1 MKSISLNNR
10 FLVALTMIVLMFVN
24 VSCKDTETTDSTKF
38 ALHYA
43 GITDIGPSMS
53 FNLGSPTYIGGVP
66 SNFSIT
72 QVTLDDE
79 PYSTE
84 CFVVNPDN
92 GSISLSNTEELPT
105 GTYRLTIACLSN
117 GDYYEF
123 KDAVVVNMLAKV
135 PDGITVAPNEVMI
148 DYADLSSSEASAQ
161 VTTEEGS
168 HVSISKYEII
178 QEEGKEYFAIS
189 QSGKITV
196 NSQYQGTILPGKY
209 VLNLKLTTGA
219 GVGIY
224 ENAVTFDITS
234 KPLSL
239 LYNPNSVKVE
249 KNIEFISSEP
259 TLMGSADDLSYQ
271 IKSITPTTS
280 YINIDPQT
288 GVITLQANNNLEIG
302 TTCDVTITATNKYG
316 SVDFENVLTI
326 NIVAFINPITQ
337 FSYTNQSYIQA
348 TAFSFQPASIDGDE
362 ISYEFVN
369 LPAALTDQLTIEPTT
384 GKISANQGN
393 TIPTGDY
400 TVMVKAQNVKSEKTS
415 TFTLSVTKNPNFFTF
430 VNYGNNLNLSPTKN
444 YASQHRVYNSNELSA
459 LTLSPIETDLSQS
472 VNVTWSI
479 EKQSLSGV
487 EINPDNGTLSFAN
500 AGWNNNKCF
509 VIVVVTTAGEG
520 AAQVQVKTPV
530 FIHCSAAVNGVTVEY
545 TPFVFQVNPKNG
557 GTFVEPTISGVDNRA
572 NFLMDY
578 RRTFN
583 FYNIDGT
590 HGDGQPKV
598 VGSLMNDVWASY
610 YTSIG
615 SATVNTGAK
624 APLSFYDN
632 SSALSQA
639 LGYIDNSN
647 NQKLVINPNKWKG
660 ADGEFANG
668 VMIGQMTFV
677 SNGNEGGVSSGSQI
691 FPIAIWFNEKF

>member
-53 FNLGSPTYIGGVP
+53 FNLGAPTYIGGAP

-72 QVTLDDE
+72 KVTLNDE
-79 PYSTE
+79 TYPTE
-84 CFVVNPDN
+84 CFVINPDN
-92 GSISLSNTEELPT
+92 GSISLLNTEELPT
-105 GTYRLTIACLSN
+105 GTYKLTIACLSN

-123 KDAVVVNMLAKV
+123 KDAVTVNMLAKV
-135 PDGITVAPNEVMI
+135 PDGITMEPNVVTI
-148 DYADLSSSEASAQ
+148 DYVDLNSSEASAQ
-161 VTTEEGS
+161 VITEEGA

-189 QSGKITV
+189 QTGKITV
-196 NSQYQGTILPGKY
+196 NTQYQGTILPGQY
-209 VLNLKLTTGA
+209 ILNLKLTTGA

-224 ENAVTFDITS
+224 ENAVTFNITS

-249 KNIEFISSEP
+249 KNIEFISSAP
-259 TLMGSADDLSYQ
+259 TLVGSNDDLSYQ
-271 IKSITPTTS
+271 IKKITPTTNHIS
-280 YINIDPQT
+280 INPQT
-288 GVITLQANNNLEIG
+288 GIVTLQANNNSEIG
-302 TTCDVTITATNKYG
+302 TTYDVTITATNKYG
-316 SVDFENVLTI
+316 NTDFENVLTI
-326 NIVAFINPITQ
+326 NIVAFINPITK
-337 FSYTNQSYIQA
+337 FSYTSQSHIQA
-348 TAFSFQPASIDGDE
+348 TAFSFQPAIIDGDE

-369 LPAALTDQLTIEPTT
+369 LPNALVGQLAIDPTT

-393 TIPTGDY
+393 AIPTGNY
-400 TVMVKAQNVKSEKTS
+400 TVTVKAQNVKSEKTTS
-415 TFTLSVTKNPNFFTF
+415 FTLSVTKNPNFFTF
-430 VNYGNNLNLSPTKN
+430 VNYGNNLNLSPTKG

-472 VNVTWSI
+472 VNATWSI

-487 EINPDNGTLSFAN
+487 EINPDNGTLTFAN
-500 AGWNNNKCF
+500 AAWNNSKCF

-590 HGDGQPKV
+590 HGDGQPKES
-598 VGSLMNDVWASY
+598 GSLMNDVWTSY